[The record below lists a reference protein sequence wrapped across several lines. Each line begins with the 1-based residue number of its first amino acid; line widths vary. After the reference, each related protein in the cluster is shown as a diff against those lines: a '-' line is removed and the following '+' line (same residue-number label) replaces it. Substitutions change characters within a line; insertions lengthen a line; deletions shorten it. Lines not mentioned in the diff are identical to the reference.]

1 MRLDFYKFDDNPLQG
16 EPLAAYLIWGDEAHL
31 VERAAKRLMAF
42 LLQGRAA
49 DDPSLLR
56 LEGGGL
62 KVEQLIA
69 ELRSDSL
76 FGGRRL
82 VVVNDAGSISKT
94 EAAKLDEYFRRP
106 VGSSTLVLVAPT
118 AGERKSP
125 GRLAQELSQGVERAG
140 GMVIECARPRAR
152 EMNALARREL
162 ERAGLKA
169 TAEGVQA
176 LLQAVGEDLSALET
190 AVEKL
195 LCFLG
200 PKGMVDAEQVAAVIH
215 GSRQSTVFQF
225 TDAVGERSA
234 ARALQ
239 ILGQL
244 MEQGESPLMILSLL
258 VRHLR
263 QLLQVSGMA
272 ARGEQQGAIQRALGL
287 PPFVVAKCL
296 EQARNYSRRHLWQ
309 ALIRLDLADRA
320 LKAGAVPPALQLEKL
335 VRELVRGDPEK
346 R

>member
-1 MRLDFYKFDDNPLQG
+1 MKLDFYQFDGRPLQG
-16 EPLAAYLIWGDEAHL
+16 EPLPAYLVWGDEPHL
-31 VERAAKRLMAF
+31 VERAAKQLVAF
-42 LLQGRAA
+42 LLQGRGA

-56 LEGGGL
+56 LEGAGL
-62 KVEQLIA
+62 KAEQLIA

-82 VVVNDAGSISKT
+82 VVVNDAGSISRT
-94 EAAKLDEYFRRP
+94 EAAKLDEYFLRP
-106 VGSSTLVLVAPT
+106 VASSTLLLVAPSC
-118 AGERKSP
+118 GERKGA

-176 LLQAVGEDLSALET
+176 LLQAVGEDLPALEA

-195 LCFLG
+195 FCFLG
-200 PKGMVDAEQVAAVIH
+200 PQGMVDADQVAAVIH

-234 ARALQ
+234 TRALRV
-239 ILGQL
+239 LSQL
-244 MEQGESPLMILSLL
+244 LEQGESPLMILSLL

-263 QLLQVSGMA
+263 QLLQVSGLA
-272 ARGEQQGAIQRALGL
+272 ARGEQQTAIQKTLGL

-296 EQARNYSRRHLWQ
+296 EQARNYSRRQLWQ
-309 ALIRLDLADRA
+309 TLIRLDLSDRA
-320 LKAGAVPPALQLEKL
+320 LKTGVVPPALQLEKL
-335 VRELVRGDPEK
+335 VRELVCSDPEK